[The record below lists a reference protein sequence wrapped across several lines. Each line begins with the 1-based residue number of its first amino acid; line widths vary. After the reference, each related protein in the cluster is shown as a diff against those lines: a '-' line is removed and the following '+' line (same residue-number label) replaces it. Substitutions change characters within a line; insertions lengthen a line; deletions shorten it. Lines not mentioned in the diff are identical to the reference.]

1 MSASISTS
9 AFSFSPPPPASGL
22 RRRRRPDAAAG
33 AGAGGVAR
41 PVSLSGDSSPPAASG
56 AATSA
61 CESRG
66 RPAPA
71 AVRNVSRR
79 AASHAVNSWA
89 MSLSS
94 GGWYKLG
101 WMWSMKASISAAVTS
116 SGASTGCKAVDRT
129 AGRLRQD
136 WRVADDEPKQKGL
149 HDGKPGCILAPG
161 RRSWKRA
168 TEKRG
173 CRRMAAAAIVGWWA
187 SRANTSATEDGAAAA
202 AAAAESSYAY
212 EVPGRPGA
220 AAAFYPQCSGCFS
233 DCTAK
238 TLNDEVVQLGCWDI
252 CCVERAASGL
262 EASGLGLGV
271 NALTGSIGLAGAAS
285 TTLLPG
291 AALVN
296 GLAQAGGPLAQ
307 MNPLARPCPGFEAT
321 SRSCQSACIS
331 SYMAVAWNGCWD
343 HCCTAPPS
351 PPQPP
356 SPPPAAPPP
365 PPTPPP
371 PPSQP
376 WPPFAPAIDLADV
389 QWAVSSGFSSASSL
403 VNSSTNIGFGAWR
416 GCHRHALKLRL
427 E

>member
-1 MSASISTS
+1 
-9 AFSFSPPPPASGL
+9 
-22 RRRRRPDAAAG
+22 
-33 AGAGGVAR
+33 
-41 PVSLSGDSSPPAASG
+41 
-56 AATSA
+56 
-61 CESRG
+61 
-66 RPAPA
+66 
-71 AVRNVSRR
+71 
-79 AASHAVNSWA
+79 
-89 MSLSS
+89 
-94 GGWYKLG
+94 
-101 WMWSMKASISAAVTS
+101 
-116 SGASTGCKAVDRT
+116 
-129 AGRLRQD
+129 
-136 WRVADDEPKQKGL
+136 
-149 HDGKPGCILAPG
+149 
-161 RRSWKRA
+161 
-168 TEKRG
+168 
-173 CRRMAAAAIVGWWA
+173 MAAAAIVGWWA

-403 VNSSTNIGFGAWR
+403 VNSSTNIGSGLGEAAIGTLSNYDWSFWGARRDAAGSLAAEERPASRAEVEVRAQTAAAACALLAVAALAAAVWR
-416 GCHRHALKLRL
+416 RRRRL
-427 E
+427 EDPAHAPAALLL